1 MKIAIII
8 LRWTARGLSLVLAGF
23 VLLMM
28 AGERQFPPFFHLTMV
43 SLSLWLLFIAV
54 LSPLAAWRYELPASI
69 VSLLAFAGF
78 YSIILPCGWIFFSF
92 TLAPWMF
99 IFARVLG
106 HLSK

>member
-1 MKIAIII
+1 MKIAINI

-28 AGERQFPPFFHLTMV
+28 LGDRHAPPLFHLSMM
-43 SLSLWLLFIAV
+43 SLSIWLFLIAAF
-54 LSPLAAWRYELPASI
+54 SPLAAWRYELSGSI

-78 YSIILPCGWIFFSF
+78 YSIILPRGLIFFSF

-106 HLSK
+106 RLAK